1 METRCPR
8 PSCSRVTPL
17 FECFRH
23 QGIWWISRDFKG
35 SMAVLSKS
43 WRLGSRLVSWLPLTP
58 YGQPRLKSVMDSM
71 AADGE
76 AAPIESMA
84 STWSKIQRYP
94 KFTVCSHIFPQ
105 TKYDEMNIW
114 KPLSSILAS
123 WTNLGEH
130 RCQEMEGMVAPNP
143 MTADELKVGHQ
154 PSRALLMQPVVDV
167 IPLWCVIGMFQSWL
181 TIHQNHIVPCW
192 LLKWNVTTQNHM
204 QQSKAHSLVVPFGRF
219 GDLCHQALPGRRS
232 SPAFLTGGRPRCV
245 ASL

>member
-1 METRCPR
+1 MASHMPHWRPPAVHGPPDTGGLAWGGNKLLATAEVTDVHETPHLHCNCIWVKMRINDYRTYYLISLFSSLSGSILFYFLFMSPFAPLQVPCRVPSHLMETRCPR

-35 SMAVLSKS
+35 SMAVLSQS

-76 AAPIESMA
+76 AAPLESMA

-94 KFTVCSHIFPQ
+94 KFAVCSHIFPQ

-123 WTNLGEH
+123 WVLNRT
-130 RCQEMEGMVAPNP
+130 
-143 MTADELKVGHQ
+143 
-154 PSRALLMQPVVDV
+154 
-167 IPLWCVIGMFQSWL
+167 
-181 TIHQNHIVPCW
+181 
-192 LLKWNVTTQNHM
+192 
-204 QQSKAHSLVVPFGRF
+204 
-219 GDLCHQALPGRRS
+219 
-232 SPAFLTGGRPRCV
+232 
-245 ASL
+245 

>member
-123 WTNLGEH
+123 WTEPRGASMPGNGGH
-130 RCQEMEGMVAPNP
+130 GGAKSDDCRWVEGGAPTIKGALDAASSWCNTFV
-143 MTADELKVGHQ
+143 MRDWHVSILADNTSE
-154 PSRALLMQPVVDV
+154 SYCTLL
-167 IPLWCVIGMFQSWL
+167 I
-181 TIHQNHIVPCW
+181 
-192 LLKWNVTTQNHM
+192 
-204 QQSKAHSLVVPFGRF
+204 A
-219 GDLCHQALPGRRS
+219 
-232 SPAFLTGGRPRCV
+232 
-245 ASL
+245 